1 MSENYYEI
9 LGLPHTATIAQI
21 KSAFRK
27 LAHKYHPDKNPGKKE
42 LFAMI
47 LKAYETLS
55 DIEKKKQYD
64 HSLQYN
70 YTYTETPDKSK
81 KKERWEVSKE
91 DLQRRKY
98 YKDYFEKLK
107 KEHRVEQ
114 EKQNNQSLYN
124 EWQYWLYAAALT
136 VLIVILVIWSYQT
149 QQ

>member
-9 LGLPHTATIAQI
+9 LGLPQDATIAQI

-27 LAHKYHPDKNPGKKE
+27 LAHKYHPDKNPNKKE
-42 LFAMI
+42 LFALI

-64 HSLQYN
+64 RSLQYN
-70 YTYTETPDKSK
+70 NTYTETPDKLRK
-81 KKERWEVSKE
+81 QERWEVSKE

-98 YKDYFEKLK
+98 YKDYFERLK